1 MSRKHHAVGR
11 GEFVGSVVFLP
22 LSSDPTER
30 ECRFYF
36 GSYPE
41 NADCILV
48 KMKVLTW
55 FSSERCR
62 CYTVREMLLP
72 SLLLGSR
79 PENAGCYLV
88 W

>member
-36 GSYPE
+36 GSCLE

-48 KMKVLTW
+48 KMKGSNLVL
-55 FSSERCR
+55 
-62 CYTVREMLLP
+62 VRKMQVP
-72 SLLLGSR
+72 YCQG
-79 PENAGCYLV
+79 NAAT
-88 W
+88 